1 MGGPSN
7 GGGGGR
13 TDAGPNRTTAQRY
26 TKPTTTKPGTKSN
39 PGNYQTINESGKV
52 VGSSFISEGGNK
64 SDKSID
70 KMLPGGAK
78 ILGTVFKG
86 PLAKGAEYNRR
97 SFVNLVVGNTKKG
110 GIRISKQ
117 DWNSMSDDEKE
128 DIFSAHQ
135 KSRMDGNVDFY
146 GRDISRDGRTGKNK
160 KSIEQ
165 PKVASQ
171 MDNSGVKSDLITA
184 DKTAPTSVEMT
195 QDEINVA
202 NKRGK
207 KTKTILTSVVGDKSN
222 ATLSKKV
229 LLG

>member
-1 MGGPSN
+1 MGGPSS
-7 GGGGGR
+7 GGSDNNVSGNEAVYTGGK
-13 TDAGPNRTTAQRY
+13 TYSSKKTKTVNKEIADQNKANRDSRKGIAEKIFEKTLLGQVTN
-26 TKPTTTKPGTKSN
+26 KVSN
-39 PGNYQTINESGKV
+39 SKFVQDSNYKRRVAFAKKSGKFTDTDLNSREFV
-52 VGSSFISEGGNK
+52 LSSGFKNQLDGLGYSKKDARTGEGG
-64 SDKSID
+64 
-70 KMLPGGAK
+70 PEE
-78 ILGTVFKG
+78 T
-86 PLAKGAEYNRR
+86 
-97 SFVNLVVGNTKKG
+97 
-110 GIRISKQ
+110 
-117 DWNSMSDDEKE
+117 
-128 DIFSAHQ
+128 
-135 KSRMDGNVDFY
+135 
-146 GRDISRDGRTGKNK
+146 

-171 MDNSGVKSDLITA
+171 MDNSDVKSDLITA

>member
-7 GGGGGR
+7 SGGGGR
-13 TDAGPNRTTAQRY
+13 TDAGPNRTTA
-26 TKPTTTKPGTKSN
+26 TKIGV
-39 PGNYQTINESGKV
+39 GNINEKGKRTSPDAFRNRGAEKIKKGV
-52 VGSSFISEGGNK
+52 K
-64 SDKSID
+64 TPSI
-70 KMLPGGAK
+70 LLNVGAK
-78 ILGTVFKG
+78 ILSKPLQAGSVKTRDFFTDKVLGSKNFKD
-86 PLAKGAEYNRR
+86 
-97 SFVNLVVGNTKKG
+97 TT
-110 GIRISKQ
+110 KQ
-117 DWNSMSDDEKE
+117 DFEKMTAKAQEDMYSDY
-128 DIFSAHQ
+128 I
-135 KSRMDGNVDFY
+135 GNRNQGRTDAY
-146 GRDISRDGRTGKNK
+146 GNNISRDGRTGQSK

-184 DKTAPTSVEMT
+184 DKTAPTSIEMT

-207 KTKTILTSVVGDKSN
+207 RTKTILTSVVGDKSN